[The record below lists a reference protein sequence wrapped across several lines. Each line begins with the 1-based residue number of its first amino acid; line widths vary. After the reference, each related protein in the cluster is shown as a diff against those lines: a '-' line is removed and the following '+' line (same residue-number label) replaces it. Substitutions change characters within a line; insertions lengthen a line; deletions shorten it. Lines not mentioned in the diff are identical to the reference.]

1 MKLTFNSL
9 LIATAT
15 VAATA
20 NAAVWKIT
28 SLDKGTRENTCSR
41 QIQACQ
47 NNCGGPSLAPMAF
60 CNPTTMAWGCG
71 CLNNTPNMEVWN
83 WPVPAAD
90 CSGSLNVC
98 KLNCND
104 KGSNNECYVNCTKTH
119 MCNTEDAPVSYTS
132 TADVAIAPKYV
143 GPAVSYKGD
152 KLGDLNDGNDR
163 NGLDPTSS
171 QSNSASKSDSEPEDS
186 KKGDENTIS
195 AATGRQVAG
204 GAAVL
209 AALVAAVAL

>member
-1 MKLTFNSL
+1 MKFTISSL
-9 LIATAT
+9 LIAT
-15 VAATA
+15 VAATTV
-20 NAAVWKIT
+20 NAEVWKIT
-28 SLDKGTRENTCSR
+28 SLDKGTRDNTCSR

-60 CNPTTMAWGCG
+60 CNSTTMAWGCG

-98 KLNCND
+98 KNNCSVKNTSD
-104 KGSNNECYVNCTKTH
+104 CFINCTKTH

-132 TADVAIAPKYV
+132 TDDVATAPKYV

-152 KLGDLNDGNDR
+152 KLGDLNDGNNRD
-163 NGLDPTSS
+163 NLSPSPSHSGSSDP
-171 QSNSASKSDSEPEDS
+171 KSDSDPAGSQKEATD
-186 KKGDENTIS
+186 DVNS
-195 AATGRQVAG
+195 ATRFQLT

-209 AALVAAVAL
+209 AAFAAGMVF

>member
-1 MKLTFNSL
+1 MKITISSL
-9 LIATAT
+9 LIAT

-20 NAAVWKIT
+20 NAEVWKIT
-28 SLDKGTRENTCSR
+28 SMDKGTRENTCSR

-60 CNPTTMAWGCG
+60 CNSTTMAWGCG

-98 KLNCND
+98 KTNCSVKNT
-104 KGSNNECYVNCTKTH
+104 NECFVNCTKTH

-132 TADVAIAPKYV
+132 ASDVDIVPKYV

-152 KLGDLNDGNDR
+152 KLGDLNDGNNRD
-163 NGLDPTSS
+163 NLSPSS
-171 QSNSASKSDSEPEDS
+171 SHSGSSGPKSDSDS
-186 KKGDENTIS
+186 AGSQKE
-195 AATGRQVAG
+195 ATDKVNLATRLQLT

-209 AALVAAVAL
+209 AAFAAGITF

>member
-1 MKLTFNSL
+1 MKFTISSL
-9 LIATAT
+9 LIAT
-15 VAATA
+15 VAATTV
-20 NAAVWKIT
+20 NAEVWKIT
-28 SLDKGTRENTCSR
+28 SLDKGTRDNTCSR

-60 CNPTTMAWGCG
+60 CNSTTMAWGCG

-98 KLNCND
+98 KNNCSAKNTSD
-104 KGSNNECYVNCTKTH
+104 CFINCTKTH

-132 TADVAIAPKYV
+132 TDDVATAPKYV

-152 KLGDLNDGNDR
+152 KL
-163 NGLDPTSS
+163 
-171 QSNSASKSDSEPEDS
+171 
-186 KKGDENTIS
+186 
-195 AATGRQVAG
+195 
-204 GAAVL
+204 
-209 AALVAAVAL
+209 